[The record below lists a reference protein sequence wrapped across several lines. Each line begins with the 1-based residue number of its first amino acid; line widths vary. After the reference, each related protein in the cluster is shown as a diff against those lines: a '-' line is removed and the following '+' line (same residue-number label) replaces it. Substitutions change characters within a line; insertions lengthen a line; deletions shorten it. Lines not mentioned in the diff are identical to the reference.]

1 MSSVCRR
8 SWHVFSIWVV
18 RIQAIMKKILLL
30 TGLVL
35 GFFSLSAKAQGDTD
49 AIIQAFK
56 SSNASEVAKYFDD
69 YVDMKLLDKPEI
81 KNVGRNQAGITL
93 QAFFNENGIK
103 GFEKASD
110 REIGNTMYMT
120 GKLLNSGKGYGITI
134 LLKAKDGKHQII
146 SVRIS

>member
-1 MSSVCRR
+1 LSVGCWRN
-8 SWHVFSIWVV
+8 WHVFGIQQG
-18 RIQAIMKKILLL
+18 RIDTTMKKILLL
-30 TGLVL
+30 TGLAL
-35 GFFSLSAKAQGDTD
+35 GFFSLSAQAQGDTE

-56 SSNASEVAKYFDD
+56 SSNATEVAKYFDD
-69 YVDMKLLDKPEI
+69 FVDMKLLDKPEI

-93 QAFFNENGIK
+93 DAFFKENGIK

-120 GKLLNSGKGYGITI
+120 GKLLNNGKGYGITI
-134 LLKAKDGKHQII
+134 LLKAKDGRHQII